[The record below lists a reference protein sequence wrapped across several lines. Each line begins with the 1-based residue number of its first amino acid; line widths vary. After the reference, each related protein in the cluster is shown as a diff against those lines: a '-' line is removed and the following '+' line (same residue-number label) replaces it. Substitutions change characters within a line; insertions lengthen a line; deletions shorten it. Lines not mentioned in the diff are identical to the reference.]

1 MFYFMIVLFVVGYVL
16 IALEHP
22 IKISKSATA
31 LLLGILLWV
40 CAAIGG
46 ENILVDTT
54 SLREF
59 MMNHPG
65 AEFKEWLVD
74 SKLVTALGEV
84 ASIVFFLLGAMI
96 IVELVDTQEGFRII
110 TDRIK
115 ATKKVSLL
123 WIISIIT
130 FFLSSVLDNMTTA
143 IIMVALLRKLIK
155 HKQDRWFYA
164 SMVILAA
171 NAGGA
176 WSPIGDV
183 TTIMLWVAGKV
194 TTLNIMEMTIFASLF
209 SIIVPLV
216 IISFFLKGEIERPD
230 FIEDENK
237 IEPTPKWQSTLFLC
251 LGVGFLLFTPIFKSL
266 TGLSP
271 YMAILGGVAVL
282 WVVSEI
288 VHRKD
293 PSEIKHRYAVTTV
306 IKKVDVPSI
315 LFFLGILMA
324 VNALTTVGHLG
335 LLATNLDKMSLPEPE
350 KYYLINVII
359 GLLSSVVDN
368 VPLVAAGMG
377 MYSFPADH
385 YFWEMLAYCAGTGG
399 SILIIGSAAGV
410 AVMGMEKID
419 FIWYLKRISGIALIG
434 YLAGAGA
441 FIGEKAIRRHF
452 SEKSKEK
459 TEEVKFTKEGVKEYL
474 EKNTFYIVQK
484 DETQKISDS
493 TSVQFTSYDKYHGL
507 TMNTVRMENN
517 QTMMFNKQQNLILN
531 DIIINPAGVDSLAE
545 IVYGGEHLLL
555 TKSGSLFFLTQN
567 AKVPLQRK

>member
-65 AEFKEWLVD
+65 AEFREWLVE
-74 SKLVTALGEV
+74 SRLVTALGDV
-84 ASIVFFLLGAMI
+84 AAIVFFLLGAMI

-123 WIISIIT
+123 WIISILT

-143 IIMVALLRKLIK
+143 IIMVALLRKLIDTK
-155 HKQDRWFYA
+155 KDRWFFA

-194 TTLNIMEMTIFASLF
+194 TTLNIMEMTIFASLV
-209 SIIVPLV
+209 SILVPLI
-216 IISFFLKGEIERPD
+216 IISFTIKGEVERPEL
-230 FIEDENK
+230 IENEDGSQR
-237 IEPTPKWQSTLFLC
+237 TPQWQSTLFLC

-293 PSEIKHRYAVTTV
+293 HNEIKHRYAVTTV

-324 VNALTTVGHLG
+324 VNALTAVGHLG

-377 MYSFPADH
+377 MYSFPTDH

-419 FIWYLKRISGIALIG
+419 FIWYLKKISGIALIG

-441 FIGEKAIRRHF
+441 FIGEKAIRKHF
-452 SEKSKEK
+452 SEKESEQKVGV
-459 TEEVKFTKEGVKEYL
+459 TLTKEGVKEYL
-474 EKNTFYIVQK
+474 KENTFYVVTK
-484 DETQKISDS
+484 DEARKMSDS
-493 TSVQFTSYDKYHGL
+493 TSIQFTSFKNYNGL
-507 TMNTVRMENN
+507 TMNTYSVKNN
-517 QTMMFNKQQNLILN
+517 ETMMFSKQQNLMLSEIM
-531 DIIINPAGVDSLAE
+531 INPAGVDSVAE
-545 IVYGGEHLLL
+545 VIYGGEHLFL
-555 TKSGSLFFLTQN
+555 TKSGALFYLTQDSRI
-567 AKVPLQRK
+567 PLQRK